1 MYLHKFITIKVYYP
15 NIIYKSKDKIEESIK
30 NVLYFLIIMRLYH
43 EFFK

>member
-1 MYLHKFITIKVYYP
+1 MYLHKFIMIQVYYLVSYTKVR
-15 NIIYKSKDKIEESIK
+15 IKIEESIK